1 MPSRQD
7 LLLDSMYT
15 SVVLLDVEGRIQYFN
30 AAAASL
36 FNRSKEKLKRK
47 KLCELVPEI
56 SAELIQRVV
65 DSQQP
70 MSLRNLDYYQLGRL
84 VCRMD
89 CLAAPIVNV
98 SGQSEAIVVEL
109 LAKDRQLEIQHE
121 FDLQQQQEA
130 LDVMMRG
137 VAHEIKNPLAG
148 IKGVVQL
155 LAMELGREK
164 QEFTQM
170 LSKEVERLSA
180 IVDEML
186 GPKRILELKPTNLH
200 GSLGQVLSLV
210 KRDQPQIAWAVDWDP
225 SIPNVMAD
233 EGYLAQIWHN
243 LFKNAAEAM
252 QDQPQAR
259 VVIRTRVERR
269 VTIASKVHKLMAR
282 VEIEDN
288 GPGIAEELLEQV
300 FYPMVTTKAKGN
312 GLGLSVSQ
320 SLMRRMGGLIKVRS
334 MPHETVFTL
343 YLPLDL

>member
-1 MPSRQD
+1 MATRKES
-7 LLLDSMYT
+7 LLDSMHT
-15 SVVLLDVEGRIQYFN
+15 AVVLLDVKGHIEYFN

-36 FNRSKEKLKRK
+36 FNRSKEKLRL
-47 KLCELVPEI
+47 KLIHQLLPEI
-56 SAELIQRVV
+56 SAELIERVV
-65 DSQQP
+65 ISQQP
-70 MSLRNLDYYQLGRL
+70 LSLRNLDYYQLGRL

-89 CLAAPIVNV
+89 CLATPIVNV
-98 SGQSEAIVVEL
+98 KGESEAIVVEM

-130 LDVMMRG
+130 LDLMMRG

-155 LAMELGREK
+155 LALELGKDK

-170 LSKEVERLSA
+170 LSKEVERLTR

-186 GPKRILELKPTNLH
+186 GPKRILELEPVNLH
-200 GSLGQVLSLV
+200 QSLGQVLNLL
-210 KRDQPQIAWAVDWDP
+210 RNDQPRVNWVVDWDP

-233 EGYLAQIWHN
+233 GGYLSQIWLN
-243 LFKNAAEAM
+243 LFKNAEEALEG
-252 QDQPQAR
+252 QANAQ
-259 VVIRTRVERR
+259 VTIRTRVERR
-269 VTIASKVHKLMAR
+269 VTIAGKVHKLMAR

-288 GPGIAEELLEQV
+288 GAGIPIELQEQI

-320 SLMRRMGGLIKVRS
+320 SLMRRMGGLIKVHS
-334 MPHETVFTL
+334 MPGETVFTL